1 MLSPNA
7 DDDASGRGPVRW
19 RRRPTALL
27 LAWITFLLQNRQTVS
42 LEPVRLQ
49 PLHFLRSVAA
59 GDNVQTMCAVQ
70 SGDEVDFSWRKDGQP
85 LSASGHR
92 LVIHSLPTTSIL
104 LIKNA
109 TVFDAGNYTCVGRNA
124 LGQDSVTAQLRVED
138 AVEVP
143 PGPRWQGASESSIEL
158 SSVSRQDVGTYRC
171 RADNG
176 LGQVSAD
183 IELVVRAPQRAVEP
197 SMDARQRLRRYDPMG
212 PASILSWDQCTR
224 QDLASRSFDD
234 HGLSR
239 RPRTTSSGL
248 RSTGYAGRNIVLVCD
263 EHSWNRH
270 VLHDPSRGLPAN
282 RKLFLAG
289 AVKKEV
295 KGTTLG
301 FRRRPTALRISLALR
316 SKSAWPP
323 ARPLL
328 ENQKQRLQGCTKQT
342 R

>member
-1 MLSPNA
+1 MEEKAVGCAAGVDYVPSSESTSSRPCLRVFLSVYTL
-7 DDDASGRGPVRW
+7 SK
-19 RRRPTALL
+19 
-27 LAWITFLLQNRQTVS
+27 
-42 LEPVRLQ
+42 PVRLQ

-124 LGQDSVTAQLRVED
+124 LGQDSVTAQLRVEGQPHWLKQPPKEVVVALGDIATLRCDVISFPHARVTWFRIDED

-183 IELVVRAPQRAVEP
+183 IELVVRAPERVVE
-197 SMDARQRLRRYDPMG
+197 SKADAT
-212 PASILSWDQCTR
+212 TR
-224 QDLASRSFDD
+224 
-234 HGLSR
+234 
-239 RPRTTSSGL
+239 
-248 RSTGYAGRNIVLVCD
+248 
-263 EHSWNRH
+263 
-270 VLHDPSRGLPAN
+270 
-282 RKLFLAG
+282 
-289 AVKKEV
+289 
-295 KGTTLG
+295 
-301 FRRRPTALRISLALR
+301 LR
-316 SKSAWPP
+316 SKCPTGLAFTMSGNSRDGWTWWRGSSTSMDYPDDKSLPYPERRATTC
-323 ARPLL
+323 L
-328 ENQKQRLQGCTKQT
+328 ENHICCTGWAEADTHGTKT
-342 R
+342 SPLALH

>member
-7 DDDASGRGPVRW
+7 DDDASGPVRW
-19 RRRPTALL
+19 RRERRPSALL
-27 LAWITFLLQNRQTVS
+27 LAWITFLLQNRQAAS

-85 LSASGHR
+85 LSAIGHR

-124 LGQDSVTAQLRVED
+124 LGHDSVTAQLRVED
-138 AVEVP
+138 SVEVP
-143 PGPRWQGASESSIEL
+143 PGPRWQGFSDSSIEL

-183 IELVVRAPQRAVEP
+183 IELVVR
-197 SMDARQRLRRYDPMG
+197 
-212 PASILSWDQCTR
+212 
-224 QDLASRSFDD
+224 
-234 HGLSR
+234 
-239 RPRTTSSGL
+239 
-248 RSTGYAGRNIVLVCD
+248 
-263 EHSWNRH
+263 
-270 VLHDPSRGLPAN
+270 GLPAD

-301 FRRRPTALRISLALR
+301 FCRRPTALRLTLALHW
-316 SKSAWPP
+316 KSAWPP
-323 ARPLL
+323 ALPGESKTATPRLHETDPLTGRKATSSSEKATSRHKHIDSL
-328 ENQKQRLQGCTKQT
+328 HKTSRGDI
-342 R
+342 